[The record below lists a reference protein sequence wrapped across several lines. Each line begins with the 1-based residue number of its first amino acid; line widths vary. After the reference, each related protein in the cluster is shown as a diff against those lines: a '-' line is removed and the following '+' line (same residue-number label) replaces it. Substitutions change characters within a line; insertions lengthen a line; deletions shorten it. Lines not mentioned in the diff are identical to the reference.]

1 MGLKVDPAV
10 LAKEAENFGRIA
22 GELKTVMSHVEMI
35 GNQLKANLDSPAA
48 GVAAQAALGRFHEA
62 ASKVNQ
68 ELDEISMNLHTSV
81 GQYGTSDDDH
91 GSNLSATMNIN
102 H

>member
-10 LAKEAENFGRIA
+10 LAQEADNFGRIA

-35 GNQLKANLDSPAA
+35 GNTLKGNLNSPAA
-48 GVAAQAALGRFHEA
+48 GAAAQSALNRFHEA

-68 ELDEISMNLHTSV
+68 ELDEISTNLHL
-81 GQYGTSDDDH
+81 GNKNYGSADEDH
-91 GSNLSATMNIN
+91 GSNLASTMNIN